1 MNFSD
6 HLSTHPWLIF
16 LVTALGVGMSSIDA
30 GIVNVA
36 LPTITHVFNATISQ
50 SQWTIS
56 GYLLIICISLPLFG
70 RLSDIFSKR
79 KIYLIGFVTFTLS
92 SAFCGAALNLS
103 MLIISRLFQGI
114 GAAMILANNQAIL
127 MMTMPEG
134 KRGRALGINS
144 MLVAAGAVIGPGI
157 GGLLIHLAG
166 WRFIF
171 YVNLPVGVL
180 GCLMGFL
187 LLPYDVSTNQKKFDV
202 LGAIIFAIGM
212 TSLLLFLNDG
222 NQWGWI
228 SLGSSICFLLAII
241 FLPLFVWLEKHVK
254 VPMLDFSLF
263 KNWLFFSGNVNA
275 FLVFVALSINMLLL
289 PFYLS
294 QELKLLPAA
303 MGLFLLIP
311 PLLIMLTAPISGY
324 LADRM
329 NQSYLSG
336 TGLGILWMGLL
347 MQSLLTPSTPLWLL
361 ALQQMLIG
369 MGCGLFNAPNNL
381 TVLQNAPEN
390 KLGIAVSINSFVRNV
405 GKVFGTVIA
414 TTVFV
419 MLKQYILKLHPDK
432 TVLAFTVG
440 FRSALWCSVIA
451 IFIGFVV
458 NLKRG
463 KALERNRKQG

>member
-1 MNFSD
+1 
-6 HLSTHPWLIF
+6 
-16 LVTALGVGMSSIDA
+16 
-30 GIVNVA
+30 
-36 LPTITHVFNATISQ
+36 
-50 SQWTIS
+50 
-56 GYLLIICISLPLFG
+56 
-70 RLSDIFSKR
+70 
-79 KIYLIGFVTFTLS
+79 
-92 SAFCGAALNLS
+92 
-103 MLIISRLFQGI
+103 
-114 GAAMILANNQAIL
+114 
-127 MMTMPEG
+127 
-134 KRGRALGINS
+134 
-144 MLVAAGAVIGPGI
+144 
-157 GGLLIHLAG
+157 
-166 WRFIF
+166 
-171 YVNLPVGVL
+171 
-180 GCLMGFL
+180 
-187 LLPYDVSTNQKKFDV
+187 
-202 LGAIIFAIGM
+202 
-212 TSLLLFLNDG
+212 
-222 NQWGWI
+222 
-228 SLGSSICFLLAII
+228 
-241 FLPLFVWLEKHVK
+241 
-254 VPMLDFSLF
+254 MLDFSLF